1 MRWGRSG
8 FPFRRLTP
16 LSGRDRSS
24 RIFKT
29 CLFMHLSRQG
39 GPQFALEYITRDDI
53 ASLTREASEVSDI
66 QYVMDL
72 DGAEVDE
79 ILEM

>member
-1 MRWGRSG
+1 
-8 FPFRRLTP
+8 
-16 LSGRDRSS
+16 
-24 RIFKT
+24 
-29 CLFMHLSRQG
+29 MHLSRQG